1 MRNRIVI
8 ACLLV
13 AAMCGE
19 ALAQSAPDLIRR
31 AADALGGRDRILSVR
46 TLKIE
51 GWGQVAPLNGGNNNS
66 ASVDAPQGW
75 TNIQGY
81 EKTIDVENERVRVR
95 FRSQSFATEP
105 VFSRNVGAVFND
117 VLDGDIPYRVS
128 EKGEARRTAGG
139 DGGTRSFELPLRIQM
154 ITHPVVLVRAAL
166 KPKARVTNLRNQRDW
181 QLVDITTDKGEK
193 FTLAVDR
200 VTAMPRWVRWKDSN
214 AMLGDLTYQ
223 MAFTGYV
230 PVNGVQMPMG
240 FNTVI
245 DFRNVNQ
252 SKLYV
257 FRNTVDGPIDNL
269 VAPEAVRSAP
279 APVRVVPK
287 VEAERVANHV
297 WLLHGG
303 GQENSVV
310 LEFEDHLTM
319 FEVPGD
325 DGWTLALIEK
335 ARSLVPGKPVTQA
348 IVSHHH
354 FDHSGG
360 LRAAVAEGLTII
372 GHEGNRQIFSEVV
385 ARPATIKPDHL
396 AKHPA
401 PLKFVGVDDHLE
413 LKDKSMEV
421 DLYHLIG
428 FDHMAEGLIAH
439 VPGDRLMIEA
449 DLSNP
454 SWEAFPWGDLIPDN
468 VALRGIA
475 VDKDVPIHGPVQ
487 PYPQLLAKLKEMQE
501 KSRQVCRGVEG
512 QFLNFCPFVK

>member
-1 MRNRIVI
+1 MRNRIVM

-13 AAMCGE
+13 AATCGQ

-66 ASVDAPQGW
+66 ASIDAPAAEV
-75 TNIQGY
+75 NIQGY
-81 EKTIDVENERVRVR
+81 EKTIDVENERVHVR
-95 FRSQSFATEP
+95 YRSQSFASEP
-105 VFSRNVGAVFND
+105 VFARSVGTAFND
-117 VLDGDIPYRVS
+117 FLDGDITYTVN

-139 DGGTRSFELPLRIQM
+139 PGPVRSYELSLRIQM

-166 KPKARVTNLRNQRDW
+166 KPGAKVTNLRNQGEW

-200 VTAMPRWVRWKDSN
+200 VTAMPRWVSWTDAN
-214 AMLGDLTYQ
+214 PMLGDLTYQ
-223 MAFTGYV
+223 TAFTGYM
-230 PVNGVQMPMG
+230 PINGVQMPMG

-245 DFRNVNQ
+245 DFRNVVQNR
-252 SKLYV
+252 LYV
-257 FRNTVDGPIDNL
+257 HRNTVDGPIDNL
-269 VAPEAVRSAP
+269 AAPQSVRSAS
-279 APVRVVPK
+279 APVRATPK
-287 VEAERVANHV
+287 VQVEQVAKHV
-297 WLLHGG
+297 WLLYGG
-303 GQENSVV
+303 GENSIA
-310 LEFEDHLTM
+310 LEFDDHLTM

-325 DGWTLALIEK
+325 DEWTLALIEK
-335 ARSLVPGKPVTQA
+335 ARSLVPGKPVTEA

-354 FDHSGG
+354 FDHTGG
-360 LRAAVAEGLTII
+360 IRAAVAEGLTII
-372 GHEGNRQIFSEVV
+372 AHEGNRQILSEVV

-401 PLKFVGVDDHLE
+401 PLKFVGVDDHMK

-439 VPGDRLMIEA
+439 VPGDRLLIEG
-449 DLSNP
+449 DLINP
-454 SWEAFPWGDLIPDN
+454 AWEAFFWGDLYTDN

-475 VDKDVPIHGPVQ
+475 VDKDVPVHGRVQ
-487 PYPQLLAKLKEMQE
+487 PYSLLVARLKEMQE
-501 KSRQVCRGVEG
+501 KARQFCKGVEG
-512 QFLNFCPFVK
+512 QFLNACPFVK